1 MDDQDSPPQGAP
13 RRLKPMQGVPLDRR
27 RLLGQLLEARRGEL
41 GHLHRTTFTAEHH
54 LGWRTVT
61 DIENGYRDTFT
72 RAILTRLAG
81 AYGVTYPSVMAVL
94 RGEADELEPAGG
106 QDTARGRVPVTDA
119 FGVLAGSGLDH
130 YRYIVAR
137 DLGARPP
144 RLRNATERK
153 IWAIP
158 GELMSGDQKRS
169 LIAGLRWALDMSDP
183 PEGHASA

>member
-119 FGVLAGSGLDH
+119 FGVLAGPGLDH
-130 YRYIVAR
+130 YRYVTAA
-137 DLGARPP
+137 DLAAKPP
-144 RLRNATERK
+144 RLRSATERK
-153 IWAIP
+153 I
-158 GELMSGDQKRS
+158 MSSPDRLVSMDQKCEI
-169 LIAGLRWALDMSDP
+169 IAGLRWGLDMAGQQGESS
-183 PEGHASA
+183 G